1 MENIVHNKQLDN
13 IYNKISDLN
22 LMKLNQLMTKIVGLR
37 KQKLTTVLPHT
48 ETKLLRNINKGLPID
63 IQKRYDY
70 LLEKKNDETLNDK
83 EYQEL
88 LEITS
93 YSENFNARRL
103 VYIVELAK
111 IRNKTIDELISELE
125 LNRGLDVA

>member
-1 MENIVHNKQLDN
+1 
-13 IYNKISDLN
+13 
-22 LMKLNQLMTKIVGLR
+22 
-37 KQKLTTVLPHT
+37 
-48 ETKLLRNINKGLPID
+48 LPID